1 MAICNYLLLEAR
13 SRSRSIFALKS
24 CLLMYAQRLFIKQ
37 LFVSLHVLSAQTPIL
52 IKTLSKAIVCFFTCF
67 VSTNPNTDKEFR
79 SMEDLS
85 STGST
90 ETDRHARALTA
101 VSAYGASVALNKT
114 RQRPVSAKIA
124 SSQGELKAVFSLVS
138 RRIHA
143 KKNSVCLEHGLACFL
158 HAPLNI
164 SLL

>member
-24 CLLMYAQRLFIKQ
+24 FLLMYAQRLFLKQ
-37 LFVSLHVLSAQTPIL
+37 LFLSLHV
-52 IKTLSKAIVCFFTCF
+52 F
-67 VSTNPNTDKEFR
+67 VSTNPNTDKEMR
-79 SMEDLS
+79 PMEDLS

-114 RQRPVSAKIA
+114 RQRPVSAKIV
-124 SSQGELKAVFSLVS
+124 SSQGELKAVFNLFS

-143 KKNSVCLEHGLACFL
+143 KKKLCWLGAQTCLLCPRDLKYFPALEAYKT
-158 HAPLNI
+158 
-164 SLL
+164 

>member
-1 MAICNYLLLEAR
+1 M
-13 SRSRSIFALKS
+13 
-24 CLLMYAQRLFIKQ
+24 
-37 LFVSLHVLSAQTPIL
+37 SADVPS
-52 IKTLSKAIVCFFTCF
+52 KTLSKATVSFFTCF
-67 VSTNPNTDKEFR
+67 VSTNPNTDKEMK

-124 SSQGELKAVFSLVS
+124 SSQGELKADFSLVS

-143 KKNSVCLEHGLACFL
+143 KKTVLAW
-158 HAPLNI
+158 
-164 SLL
+164 STDLLAFSTCP

>member
-24 CLLMYAQRLFIKQ
+24 CLLMYAQRLFLKQ
-37 LFVSLHVLSAQTPIL
+37 LFLSLHV
-52 IKTLSKAIVCFFTCF
+52 F
-67 VSTNPNTDKEFR
+67 VSTNPNTDKEMR

-114 RQRPVSAKIA
+114 RQRPLSAKIA

-143 KKNSVCLEHGLACFL
+143 QKNSVGLEHRLACFL
-158 HAPLNI
+158 HATLNI
-164 SLL
+164 FLL

>member
-1 MAICNYLLLEAR
+1 MSADVR
-13 SRSRSIFALKS
+13 S
-24 CLLMYAQRLFIKQ
+24 
-37 LFVSLHVLSAQTPIL
+37 
-52 IKTLSKAIVCFFTCF
+52 KTLSKAFVSFFTCF
-67 VSTNPNTDKEFR
+67 VSTNPNTDKEMR

-101 VSAYGASVALNKT
+101 VSAYGASVALNKP

-124 SSQGELKAVFSLVS
+124 SSQGELKAAFSLVS

-143 KKNSVCLEHGLACFL
+143 KKKTSVGLEYRLACFL
-158 HAPLNI
+158 HAPLNV